1 MRMGVNLT
9 SRGWRHGAKA
19 VPLVLALAVGCASA
33 PAARAPE
40 QNKYVIHGS
49 SALLIRGP
57 WPKVS
62 AVEAPTGDMSIPAD
76 LILDVAK
83 ALLELPGARACHP
96 ETKAPIPG
104 VAKRY
109 YATVYLAG
117 EGDDLSWR
125 VSRPVRGDHAMCTPS
140 YQVQDA
146 DYPGS
151 SQVWVAA
158 HVHTHPCGLG
168 PRWAPNTLWLL
179 GAAAPFKRGMAEVTL
194 VRATLPDPH
203 AEVHLASGMVVERE
217 DRTRVMLRFF
227 DRGGELQQWSRV
239 ENRWVT
245 LGTCPSSPDPLF
257 MAVPQCSPL
266 ALLRE

>member
-1 MRMGVNLT
+1 MSRVLT
-9 SRGWRHGAKA
+9 ISGLRHGAKA

-49 SALLIRGP
+49 SALLTRGP

-62 AVEAPTGDMSIPAD
+62 AVEVPTGDMSIPAD
-76 LILDVAK
+76 LIRDVAK

-125 VSRPVRGDHAMCTPS
+125 VSRPVRGDHTVCTPG
-140 YQVQDA
+140 YQVQDD

-168 PRWAPNTLWLL
+168 PRWVPNTAWLL
-179 GAAAPFKRGMAEVTL
+179 GAAAPFKRGMVEVTL
-194 VRATLPDPH
+194 VMAAPPYPH

-217 DRTRVMLRFF
+217 NGTRVMLRYFAM
-227 DRGGELQQWSRV
+227 GGELQQWSRF

-245 LGTCPSSPDPLF
+245 LGTCFPSPDPFL
-257 MAVPQCSPL
+257 MTVPHCNPL